1 MQEFKY
7 KLVGDTKP
15 AIAANEALDASIKQ
29 VDSSTKQLDA
39 NLAKSGEALEL
50 SLQKQE
56 AKIKALGG
64 AINILGGSVELVV
77 GSLGLIGV
85 DEKTVGEFQKAAVSA
100 IAFADGAK
108 RVFEGYKEITE
119 AKKIFSAITK
129 AETVAETANTVAT
142 AANTTATVAGTTATN
157 AANTATKA
165 FNATLLK
172 NPYVIAAAAVAALVA
187 GVYALVKANE
197 AEKKSIEEL
206 TEEYDKY
213 NEINQ
218 RRATNRERELELDV
232 EKTRLQQGEIAAAEK
247 ALQLA
252 KDKLEQDEIDLIVFQ
267 SKQDEV
273 ESTLSRLDE
282 EIAKKEKL
290 VELAFREGFEQTRLG
305 QNAEQYRD
313 ELNELYT
320 EREKFLQREVDINQ
334 NIKKSQNE
342 VLAAERALEKVRED
356 ARKKREDDA
365 RKAKEKA
372 DKANEKL
379 AIQAAKQL
387 KDESEALNN
396 LIELTEE
403 LALLDGSLFKSRQ
416 SGQFEFNTELDR
428 TNFQLQEQLN
438 ILYSL
443 NQAYEDLGDQLEEVT
458 EGASESF
465 FSAEQLEVFKK
476 LRDANKTELQL
487 QLEGLRTT
495 YLEDLTLFS
504 DNEEMKSKITE
515 QYEEDRAE
523 LRRQYAIQTGR
534 ELLSITSNFL
544 NTIADI
550 NQANLQLQL
559 AQAGNNQA
567 AIDRINQD
575 ALEKQKK
582 LRVAQVIITTAESIL
597 NGFNTTSTLPVPF
610 NFIAGGA
617 LALAYGALGVKTIQT
632 INATTLQGGSSAGG
646 FNNIP
651 GGGFSLPGGGG
662 VQIPTS
668 QGAILPGLGGGRVGR
683 APGTG
688 ATIDL
693 APEPI
698 RAYVLAGDVTN
709 GVQANVAL
717 NTRRRLSSG

>member
-187 GVYALVKANE
+187 GIYLLVKAQKDQNNE
-197 AEKKSIEEL
+197 LEKEKKLREDL
-206 TEEYDKY
+206 RNLYTAQDAFDKQQADNY
-213 NEINQ
+213 
-218 RRATNRERELELDV
+218 TKELELQGKLEEAEDARV
-232 EKTRLQQGEIAAAEK
+232 EAAIRNRQTVEANAVQTINELKEQQKELEKTFNKLKEVRDSEASNAQLRKLASEGVTNTLIKLTEIQNKIFLEDEKIAAAE
-247 ALQLA
+247 LA
-252 KDKLEQDEIDLIVFQ
+252 I
-267 SKQDEV
+267 
-273 ESTLSRLDE
+273 E
-282 EIAKKEKL
+282 EERQKIAE
-290 VELAFREGFEQTRLG
+290 AREAR
-305 QNAEQYRD
+305 AE
-313 ELNELYT
+313 
-320 EREKFLQREVDINQ
+320 
-334 NIKKSQNE
+334 
-342 VLAAERALEKVRED
+342 A
-356 ARKKREDDA
+356 ARKKRAENA
-365 RKAKEKA
+365 
-372 DKANEKL
+372 EKL

-387 KDESEALNN
+387 KDEQEALNN

-403 LALLDGSLFKSRQ
+403 IALLDGSLFISRQ
-416 SGQFEFNTELDR
+416 SGQFEFNTELDK
-428 TNFQLQEQLN
+428 TNFRLQEQLN

-443 NQAYEDLGDQLEEVT
+443 NKAYEDLGDQLEEVT

-465 FSAEQLEVFKK
+465 FSAEQLDVFKK
-476 LRDANKTELQL
+476 LRDASKTELEL

-683 APGTG
+683 APGTD